1 MALLTTLKLKDVEDD
16 YKVANFRLHMARNYN
31 QFNPES
37 APACERI
44 EMTVVA
50 PSTDDYTFYEWYKQR
65 SLLSGTL
72 TYELPVSMNHTYS
85 ESRVIEFKD
94 ALCFGFSESYDI
106 DTHHRRLLKLLLVP
120 ANVMLNNVSFQKL

>member
-72 TYELPVSMNHTYS
+72 TYELPVSMRT
-85 ESRVIEFKD
+85 
-94 ALCFGFSESYDI
+94 AL
-106 DTHHRRLLKLLLVP
+106 
-120 ANVMLNNVSFQKL
+120 

>member
-1 MALLTTLKLKDVEDD
+1 
-16 YKVANFRLHMARNYN
+16 MARNYN

-85 ESRVIEFKD
+85 ENRVIEFKD

-120 ANVMLNNVSFQKL
+120 TNVILNNVSFQKL